1 MGWFNAFSIRLRA
14 AIHRDRLDRDL
25 EDELRF
31 HLEMKTE
38 ENLEAGT
45 HPSEARTQAVRQF
58 GNRTTLK
65 EISREMFGFGSLE
78 ILARDLR
85 YGVRTLRNSLG
96 FTATIIVTLALGIG
110 ANTAIFSLINAV
122 MLRSLPV
129 AAPAQ
134 LVSVGDPSRTG
145 SLSNGSPA
153 IDVFSYPLYKKVR
166 ERNEVFTDVLA
177 SGRTGRL
184 DVSVDGFQKP
194 ETGADGETARG
205 RLVSANY
212 FDVLGVR
219 PLLGRTFGP
228 EEDRAPGASAVVV
241 ISYNYWQR
249 RFAAN
254 AGILGTQI
262 RINGTKFTILGVGPR
277 DFFGDAVGISTD
289 VWIPLMMQAQ
299 VNPGTF
305 FLDKTGTS
313 WLLLMGRLKPGASV
327 GQARASLNILVQ
339 NLFKEAEGSK
349 ISEGRLRE
357 IREMNLQVE
366 PGGRGFSALRKRFSQ
381 PLLIL
386 MGLVG
391 LVLLIACTSVA
402 NLLLARASSRQ
413 KEIGMRLTLG
423 ASRVRLIRQLL
434 TESILLAALGGA
446 AGILFAWWSASILL
460 RFASSDPTAPLPLDV
475 RPDPSTLLFTAG
487 VAIFTGFMF
496 GLVPALRATHHA
508 LWPALKERNPSLA
521 RGGARWNL
529 GKTLV
534 IAQVALSLLLL
545 VGAGLFARTL
555 RSLETIDVGYRREG
569 LVMLGVD
576 PIGSG
581 YMGPRA
587 VQACRGLLATLQA
600 TPGVR
605 AAAVSENGIFSGTES
620 STGGLMVEG
629 YRLSDDRDRVD
640 HYDRV
645 GPHYFGTVG
654 IPLLKGRDFDER
666 DEDQGLKVAVIN
678 ETMANFYF
686 PRADPLG
693 KHLTTGQVA
702 YTIVGVS
709 RDARDHELKEAPPR
723 RFYTPYLEDPKNPID
738 GFNFEIRTT
747 RDAASAIPGIRAAV
761 REFDRN
767 LKIESLATAASMID
781 KTVSDERLIAR
792 LSELMGALALL
803 LAATGLYGVMSYATS
818 RRSGEIGLRMA
829 LGANR
834 GTVVW
839 MVLSEALL
847 LALVGVAVGIP
858 AALGAARLVQRN
870 IVGLS
875 TGDPLVL
882 CTAAAIMIATAVM
895 AGLLPA
901 ARASRIDPMTAL
913 RQE

>member
-1 MGWFNAFSIRLRA
+1 MRRFNAFRMRLRA
-14 AIHRDRLDRDL
+14 LVHRDRLERDL

-31 HLEMKTE
+31 HLEMKTRE
-38 ENLEAGT
+38 ELESGA
-45 HPSEARTQAVRQF
+45 HPAAARTEAVRQF
-58 GNRTTLK
+58 GNKTTLK
-65 EISREMFGFGSLE
+65 EVSREMFGFRSLE
-78 ILARDLR
+78 IFERDVRYALRTLAR
-85 YGVRTLRNSLG
+85 NPG
-96 FTATIIVTLALGIG
+96 FTATIIVTLGLGIG

-122 MLRSLPV
+122 MVRNLPV
-129 AAPAQ
+129 AAPER

-153 IDVFSYPLYKKVR
+153 IDMFSYPLYQKLR
-166 ERNEVFTDVLA
+166 GRNDVFTDVLA

-184 DVSVDGFQKP
+184 DVSVDGFRKAEASP
-194 ETGADGETARG
+194 DGETARG

-219 PLLGRTFGP
+219 PFMGRTFGP
-228 EEDRAPGASAVVV
+228 EEDRAAGASPVVV
-241 ISYNYWQR
+241 ISYNYWR
-249 RFAAN
+249 TRFDAN
-254 AGILGTQI
+254 AGILGKQI
-262 RINGTKFTILGVGPR
+262 RLNGSPFAVVGVGPR

-289 VWIPLMMQAQ
+289 IWIPLMMQGQ
-299 VNPGTF
+299 VNPGNF
-305 FLDKTGTS
+305 YLDKTSTS
-313 WLLLMGRLKPGASV
+313 WLLLMGRLKPGLSV
-327 GQARASLNILVQ
+327 AQARASLNILAQ

-357 IREMNLQVE
+357 IRGMKLRVG
-366 PGGRGFSALRKRFSQ
+366 PGGRGFSALRARFSR

-391 LVLLIACTSVA
+391 LVLLIACTNVA
-402 NLLLARASSRQ
+402 NLLLARASNRQ
-413 KEIGMRLTLG
+413 KEISMRLTLG
-423 ASRVRLIRQLL
+423 ASRFRLIRQLL
-434 TESILLAALGGA
+434 TESLLLAALGGA
-446 AGILFAWWSASILL
+446 AGVLFAWWGAGILL
-460 RFASSDPTAPLPLDV
+460 RFASADPAAPLPLDV
-475 RPDPSTLLFTAG
+475 RPDPHTLLFTAAA
-487 VAIFTGFMF
+487 AILTGLLF
-496 GLVPALRATHHA
+496 GLVPALRATSHA
-508 LWPALKERNPSLA
+508 LGPVLKERSPSLA

-534 IAQVALSLLLL
+534 IAQVALSLLLM

-555 RSLETIDVGYRREG
+555 RSLETIDVGYRRDG
-569 LVMLGVD
+569 LVMLEID
-576 PIGSG
+576 PIESG
-581 YMGPRA
+581 YKGPQA
-587 VQACRGLLATLQA
+587 VQACRGLLEKLQA

-620 STGGLMVEG
+620 NTGGLIVEG
-629 YRLSDDRDRVD
+629 FAQSDDRDRTD

-645 GPHYFGTVG
+645 GPHYFRTVG
-654 IPLLKGRDFDER
+654 IALLEGRDIDER
-666 DEDQGLKVAVIN
+666 DDAQAPKVAIIN
-678 ETMANFYF
+678 ETMRRFYF

-693 KHLTTGQVA
+693 KHLTMGETA

-723 RFYTPYLEDPKNPID
+723 RFYTPYLTDAKNPID

-747 RDAASAIPGIRAAV
+747 RDAAQMIPGIRAAV

-767 LKIESLATAASMID
+767 LKILNLATATSMID
-781 KTVSDERLIAR
+781 KTIADERLIAR
-792 LSELMGALALL
+792 LSGLLAALALV

-839 MVLSEALL
+839 MVLREALL
-847 LALVGVAVGIP
+847 LALIGVAVGIP
-858 AALGAARLVQRN
+858 AALAAAKLVEHN

-875 TGDPLVL
+875 TSDPLVL
-882 CTAAAIMIATAVM
+882 AAAASTMIAAAVL
-895 AGLLPA
+895 AGWLPA

-913 RQE
+913 RQD